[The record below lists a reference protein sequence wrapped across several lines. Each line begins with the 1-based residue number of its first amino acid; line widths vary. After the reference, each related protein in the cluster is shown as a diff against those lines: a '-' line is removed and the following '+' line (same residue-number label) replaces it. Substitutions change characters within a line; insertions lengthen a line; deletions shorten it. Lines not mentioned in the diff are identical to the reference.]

1 MADET
6 EQATEAAAVQTEE
19 TAREGAPMLTFEKE
33 MHDFTRKLFSGNSE
47 LWAERKIL
55 KMSLL
60 GLIVISF
67 LGFFA
72 YLFYLRNLPSFSTLF
87 PFLIYTAISSVAI
100 TASIAHYR
108 AHKTQFTCMEGMM
121 VGMTIGM
128 MAGFLFGAIIG
139 ATNGMFTGS
148 VFGMLVG
155 MLIGAYAGKCCGIM
169 GLMEGLMAGL
179 MGGTM
184 GAMLTVMMITDRILL
199 FMPLFVASCILI
211 LAGLTYMIYTTA
223 GKRQDRNLM
232 SYSGFLKIAMLLAII
247 TAIVM
252 FMAPKGPITV

>member
-1 MADET
+1 MADAT
-6 EQATEAAAVQTEE
+6 AQATESQA
-19 TAREGAPMLTFEKE
+19 TAPADEQPVTFEKE
-33 MHDFTRKLFSGNSE
+33 MHDFTRKLFSGNEE

-60 GLIVISF
+60 GLVVISF
-67 LGFFA
+67 MGFFA
-72 YLFYLRNLPSFSTLF
+72 YLFYLRNLPSFGTLF
-87 PFLIYTAISSVAI
+87 PFLIYTAISAVAI
-100 TASIAHYR
+100 TASIAHYL
-108 AHKTQFTCMEGMM
+108 AHRTQFTCMEGMM

-128 MAGFLFGAIIG
+128 TAGFLFGAIIG

-155 MLIGAYAGKCCGIM
+155 MLTGAYCGKCCGIM
-169 GLMEGLMAGL
+169 GVMEGLMAGL

-184 GAMLTVMMITDRILL
+184 GAMLTVMMITDRVLL

-223 GKRQDRNLM
+223 GKRQDRSLM
-232 SYSGFLKIAMLLAII
+232 SYSGFLKIAILLAII

-252 FMAPKGPITV
+252 FAAPKGPITV